1 MNFFNTYVPAADS
14 WVLVDNTGRPPPRR
28 IAWRDVGDRIY
39 VGDNPLWTKLSARY
53 MKPHVEEQKARPA
66 PERAFTSEDLID
78 AIDRAVRAALARH
91 KALGQSIVAWRDGK
105 IVWLA
110 PEEIEL

>member
-1 MNFFNTYVPAADS
+1 
-14 WVLVDNTGRPPPRR
+14 
-28 IAWRDVGDRIY
+28 
-39 VGDNPLWTKLSARY
+39 

-91 KALGQSIVAWRDGK
+91 KALGQSIVVWRDGK